1 MVSNQEK
8 IKLLRRRRVQR
19 LDNRPLWPSREHL
32 DYLFKFF
39 YKQRRLLYFS
49 LACLF
54 LQGLFE
60 VALILISHRYLKS
73 SYGINLAVSTRAL
86 LILIL
91 IIAALYLS
99 MSFGAIKSERVLI
112 IRLINDLRAR
122 WFKFFLYKRPEEYSL
137 ENKGMLI
144 AKVSYHLPL
153 LSTGMAN
160 SLAGAVRWLM
170 FIAIL
175 LFLSFVFGYKLL
187 IFALIAIII
196 GLLVA
201 AIGALVSYR
210 FVTKETTFYSQIIR
224 LLDFNLSDWRF
235 VKTFKRERAVV
246 KEFDSLVELDSYF
259 RVRRDLWLRFSVSLV
274 FIFLVLISFG
284 AGTWNSRL
292 EYFFGA
298 ASLDTRFVMIIA
310 LVYFSRLLYE
320 SLRVGLYSVPLAL
333 GLKLSVPEF
342 APRHLGANKDLKA
355 KSLIFSSTKT
365 KLFKR
370 SSSYRAFKFEFKR
383 GERYLVNGGLRSGR
397 SFLARLLAG
406 QAVYG
411 RRAWIIKLAKK
422 RYFYN
427 EFFDKYGGFYYFDPK
442 FSSERSLLET
452 VLGKEKTS
460 VSALDLSRA
469 STLVNQYPQLRE
481 IFGEREDWRYRA
493 DKFCTNTK
501 NIFLIQAIYCLLNPP
516 YLITIDNAFLDRE
529 DDEIKSII
537 SLLDK
542 LLPHT
547 IIVAFAGAKDASF
560 NYQKTYEI

>member
-19 LDNRPLWPSREHL
+19 LENRPLWPSREHL

-39 YKQRRLLYFS
+39 SKQRRLLYFS
-49 LACLF
+49 LTCLF

-73 SYGINLAVSTRAL
+73 SYGIGLAVSTKAL

-112 IRLINDLRAR
+112 IRLINDLRAS
-122 WFKFFLYKRPEEYSL
+122 WFKLFLYKRPEEYSL

-153 LSTGMAN
+153 LSTGLAN
-160 SLAGAVRWLM
+160 SLAGAIRWLM
-170 FIAIL
+170 FVAIL

-187 IFALIAIII
+187 IFALIAIIV

-235 VKTFKRERAVV
+235 VKTFKREGAVV

-284 AGTWNSRL
+284 AGTWNNRL

-342 APRHLGANKDLKA
+342 APRHLGAGKELKA

-370 SSSYRAFKFEFKR
+370 STAYRSFKFEFKR

-397 SFLARLLAG
+397 SLLARLLAG

-411 RRAWIIKLAKK
+411 RRAWVIKLTKK

-501 NIFLIQAIYCLLNPP
+501 NVFLIQAIYCLLNPP
-516 YLITIDNAFLDRE
+516 YLITIDNAFLDRN
-529 DDEIKSII
+529 DAEIKAIL

-542 LLPHT
+542 LLPQT
-547 IIVAFAGAKDASF
+547 IIIAFAASENSSF

>member
-19 LDNRPLWPSREHL
+19 LENRPLWPSREHL

-39 YKQRRLLYFS
+39 SKQRRLLYFS
-49 LACLF
+49 LTCLF

-73 SYGINLAVSTRAL
+73 SYGIGLAVSTKAL

-122 WFKFFLYKRPEEYSL
+122 WFKLFLYKRPEEYSL

-153 LSTGMAN
+153 LSTGLAN
-160 SLAGAVRWLM
+160 SLAGAIRWLM
-170 FIAIL
+170 FVAIL

-187 IFALIAIII
+187 IFALIAIIV

-284 AGTWNSRL
+284 AGTWNNRL

-342 APRHLGANKDLKA
+342 APRHLGAGKELKA

-370 SSSYRAFKFEFKR
+370 STAYRSFKFEFKR
-383 GERYLVNGGLRSGR
+383 GERYLVNGRLRSGR
-397 SFLARLLAG
+397 SLLARLLAG

-411 RRAWIIKLAKK
+411 RRAWVIKLTKK

-493 DKFCTNTK
+493 DKFCINTK
-501 NIFLIQAIYCLLNPP
+501 NVFLIQAIYCLLNPP

-529 DDEIKSII
+529 DDDINSII

-542 LLPHT
+542 LLPQT
-547 IIVAFAGAKDASF
+547 IIVVFAGAKDKSF

>member
-19 LDNRPLWPSREHL
+19 LENRPLWPSREHL

-39 YKQRRLLYFS
+39 SKQRRLLYFS
-49 LACLF
+49 LTCLF

-73 SYGINLAVSTRAL
+73 SYGIGLAVSTKAL

-122 WFKFFLYKRPEEYSL
+122 WFKLFLYKRPEEYSL

-153 LSTGMAN
+153 LSTGLAN
-160 SLAGAVRWLM
+160 SLAGAIRWLM
-170 FIAIL
+170 FVAIL

-187 IFALIAIII
+187 IFALIAIIV

-284 AGTWNSRL
+284 AGTWNNRL

-342 APRHLGANKDLKA
+342 APRHLGAGKELKA

-370 SSSYRAFKFEFKR
+370 STAYRSFKFEFKR

-397 SFLARLLAG
+397 SLLARLLAG

-411 RRAWIIKLAKK
+411 RRAWVIKLTKK

-501 NIFLIQAIYCLLNPP
+501 NVFLIQAIYCLLNPP

-529 DDEIKSII
+529 DDDINSII

-542 LLPHT
+542 LLPQT
-547 IIVAFAGAKDASF
+547 IIIAFAASENSSF

>member
-8 IKLLRRRRVQR
+8 VKLLRSRRTQR
-19 LDNRPLWPSREHL
+19 LENRPLWPSREHL
-32 DYLFKFF
+32 DYLSKFF
-39 YKQRRLLYFS
+39 HKQRRLLYFS

-60 VALILISHRYLKS
+60 VALILISHRYLKGFS
-73 SYGINLAVSTRAL
+73 GMGMAVSVRAL

-91 IIAALYLS
+91 VVALLYLG
-99 MSFGAIKSERVLI
+99 MSFGAIKSERILI

-122 WFKFFLYKRPEEYSL
+122 WFKLFLYKRPEEYSL
-137 ENKGMLI
+137 ENKSILI
-144 AKVSYHLPL
+144 SKISYHLPL
-153 LSTGMAN
+153 LSTGLAN

-170 FIAIL
+170 FVAIL

-187 IFALIAIII
+187 LFALAAIII
-196 GLLVA
+196 GLLVGA
-201 AIGALVSYR
+201 AAALISYR

-224 LLDFNLSDWRF
+224 LIDFNLSDWRF
-235 VKTFKRERAVV
+235 VKTFKREKSVM
-246 KEFDSLVELDSYF
+246 KEFDSLVDLDSYF

-274 FIFLVLISFG
+274 FVFLVLISFG

-342 APRHLGANKDLKA
+342 APRHLGANKELKA
-355 KSLIFSSTKT
+355 KSLIFSSAKT

-370 SSSYRAFKFEFKR
+370 SRSYRAFKFEFKR
-383 GERYLVNGGLRSGR
+383 SERYLITGALRSGR
-397 SFLARLLAG
+397 SLLARLLTG

-411 RRAWIIKLAKK
+411 RRAWILKLSQK

-442 FSSERSLLET
+442 FNSERSLLET
-452 VLGKEKTS
+452 VLGKEKTAIS
-460 VSALDLSRA
+460 DLDLSRA
-469 STLVNQYPQLRE
+469 STLVNQYPELRE
-481 IFGEREDWRYRA
+481 IFGEKEDWRYRA
-493 DKFCTNTK
+493 DKFCTNAK
-501 NIFLIQAIYCLLNPP
+501 NVFLIQAIYCLLNPP
-516 YLITIDNAFLDRE
+516 YLITIDNAFLDRN
-529 DDEIKSII
+529 DAEIKDIL

-542 LLPHT
+542 LLPQT
-547 IIVAFAGAKDASF
+547 IIIVFATSENSSF